1 MAKRNDTPT
10 VRWGFLDTAISR
22 ISPRIA
28 RRRYSERVAIAN
40 MRRLYEAASKGR
52 ATEGWRAP
60 GTSADAEIDAA
71 GSILR
76 DRMRD
81 LVRNNPMAA
90 QAVQVLVNNIV
101 GYGIRPRART
111 GTPALDKRID
121 QLFERWST
129 SCDAHGH
136 TNFEGLT
143 ALGVREMIEGGDCF
157 AIRRRLRWR
166 RGDPLPLRIELREAD
181 HLDDAKFDNR
191 ADRGRIKGGIE
202 YDAQGRRVGYWMF
215 PDHPGDRDPI
225 FSRTLESQRV
235 PADRVAHLFE
245 RQRVQNRGVPWGTP
259 AMRAIRE
266 VDSWQEA
273 ELVRKRTEA
282 CVVGIVFGDNEDDMG
297 IAPSVVDGDGNMVEQ
312 FQPGMIAYARGG
324 KDVKFNQPSTTAGVY
339 EWHRV
344 QLHIIAA
351 GFRVPYAL
359 MTGDL
364 SQNNFSSS
372 RVGLNEF
379 RRMVEMIQWEVVIPM
394 FCEPIWRWFI
404 EAGKDVGEIPEDAV
418 VRAEWAPPRFES
430 VNPLQD
436 AQADRLEVRA
446 GFSSLAQQIARR
458 GYDPEAMIE
467 EIAETN
473 AKLDEHGLV
482 LDSDP
487 RRVTQAGMI
496 QAEDGRSD
504 PPEGTGGRNEE

>member
-1 MAKRNDTPT
+1 MAKTDQQPS
-10 VRWGFLDTAISR
+10 VRLTGLDRA
-22 ISPRIA
+22 IA
-28 RRRYSERVAIAN
+28 RVAPGWGRRRLTERVALAN
-40 MRRLYEAASKGR
+40 LERLYEGASKGR
-52 ATEGWRAP
+52 ATEGWRSS
-60 GTSADAEIDAA
+60 GTSADAEIAPAA
-71 GSILR
+71 GLLR

-81 LVRNNPMAA
+81 LVRNNPLAA

-111 GTPALDKRID
+111 GDAKLDKRVD
-121 QLFERWST
+121 ALFERWSKV
-129 SCDAHGH
+129 CDAHGH

-143 ALGVREMIEGGDCF
+143 ALAVREMIEGGDVF
-157 AIRRRLRWR
+157 ALKRRMRWR
-166 RGDPLPLRIELREAD
+166 RGDALPLRIELREAD
-181 HLDDAKFDNR
+181 HLDDAKFESR
-191 ADRGRIKGGIE
+191 PDRSRIRGGIE
-202 YDAQGRRVGYWMF
+202 YDSVGRRTGYWMF

-225 FSRTLESQRV
+225 FTRSLESERI

-245 RQRVQNRGVPWGTP
+245 RQRVQSRGVPWGTP
-259 AMRAIRE
+259 AMRGIRE

-282 CVVGIVFGDNEDDMG
+282 CVVGIVMGNDEDDLS
-297 IAPSVVDGDGNMVEQ
+297 IAPTVIDAEGNQVER

-324 KDVKFNQPSTTAGVY
+324 KDVKFNQPATTTGVY

-394 FCEPIWRWFI
+394 FCEPLWHWFV
-404 EAGKDVGEIPEDAV
+404 EAERDVGGIPEGV
-418 VRAEWAPPRFES
+418 EIGVEWAPPRFES

-436 AQADRLEVRA
+436 AQADRLEVRS
-446 GFSSLAQQIARR
+446 GFSTLAAQIARR
-458 GYDPEAMIE
+458 GYDPDAVIG

-473 AKLDEHGLV
+473 AKLDTADVV

-487 RRVTQAGMI
+487 RRVTQSGMI
-496 QAEDGRSD
+496 QADDSPG
-504 PPEGTGGRNEE
+504 EGSGGRNQE